1 MMTVPSSTD
10 SQIRRKMDKRA
21 IQYLLTQKADAG
33 FPSSNK
39 SFELIGMIMW
49 EPDGAKTDGANS
61 SFYCVVSGYK
71 LDDSLPWEWRHTL
84 GHCEEQLLHSESL
97 AECFCSYLS

>member
-10 SQIRRKMDKRA
+10 CQIRRKMDKRA

-33 FPSSNK
+33 VTSSNK

-71 LDDSLPWEWRHTL
+71 LDDSLP
-84 GHCEEQLLHSESL
+84 
-97 AECFCSYLS
+97 